1 MSENR
6 WAMLGVIFL
15 ARTAMGMMYQS
26 LAAVGPFVIE
36 DLALTYFQYSLLLGL
51 FLLPGGVMALPGGL
65 LGQRFGS
72 KRLAGAGLALMVVGG
87 MVTAQSLA
95 FALAAIGR
103 TLIGIGGVF
112 LNIALTKMVAD
123 WFTGREISTAMGL
136 MLTSFPVGMALA
148 MVLLPGIGAAHGW
161 RSAVHISVAA
171 AVMGLVV
178 LLSLYRNPAALAG
191 SEATMVARRH
201 VLAGWEIALSA
212 SIGLAWGLF
221 NAGFFVLGGFAPD
234 YLVTLGSSVANA
246 AFIVSIGILVSLV
259 SVPLGGVVAD
269 RLRRPNLVIV
279 TGCLATALFIAL
291 MPVFPAPTFWFVLMG
306 LMFGLPPGA
315 LTSLL
320 PQALP
325 ADRLSVGLGVYYTVF
340 YLSIV
345 AALLLA
351 GRVRDLSASA
361 AAPVFF
367 AAIVTAGSVICLGLF
382 RSLERRGRPR
392 QA

>member
-1 MSENR
+1 
-6 WAMLGVIFL
+6 
-15 ARTAMGMMYQS
+15 
-26 LAAVGPFVIE
+26 VGAFVIE

-51 FLLPGGVMALPGGL
+51 FLLPGGIVAVPGGL

-72 KRLAGAGLALMVVGG
+72 KRLASAGLAAMMVGG
-87 MVTAQSLA
+87 LVTAQTSA
-95 FALAAIGR
+95 FATAAIGR
-103 TLIGIGGVF
+103 TLIGIGGVL

-136 MLTSFPVGMALA
+136 MLTSFPVGMAIAMACLPRLA
-148 MVLLPGIGAAHGW
+148 AAYGW
-161 RSAVHISVAA
+161 RAAVHVTVAA
-171 AVMGLVV
+171 AAVGLVLV
-178 LLSLYRNPAALAG
+178 LSLYRSPAALASG
-191 SEATMVARRH
+191 ESTSVAQRQS
-201 VLAGWEIALSA
+201 LAGWEIALSA

-234 YLVTLGSSVANA
+234 YLVTLGTSVANA

-291 MPVFPAPTFWFVLMG
+291 MPLFPAPTFWFVLMG

-325 ADRLSVGLGVYYTVF
+325 ADRLSAGLGVYYTMF

-351 GRVRDLSASA
+351 GRVRDISHDA

-367 AAIVTAGSVICLGLF
+367 AAVVTAGSVVCLGLF
-382 RSLERRGRPR
+382 RSLERRGRPH